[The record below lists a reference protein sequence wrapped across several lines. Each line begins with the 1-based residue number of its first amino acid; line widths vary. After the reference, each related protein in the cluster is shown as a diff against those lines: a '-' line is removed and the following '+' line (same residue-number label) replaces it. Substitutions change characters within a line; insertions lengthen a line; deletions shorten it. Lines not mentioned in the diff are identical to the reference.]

1 MSLRLKLTAW
11 GIGLIS
17 LAAVACS
24 STPPGA
30 TDANLAKAKKMS
42 PPGADLFQRECAGC
56 HGNRGEGMSSN
67 PPTMGPG
74 ALPLY
79 KRDPT
84 TSTNPAMQQQAQY
97 RTNEQGVGTDQRRP
111 EFKTAQNLFDYVS
124 KEMPLPKSK
133 AGSLKPEEYWAL
145 VNFML
150 VSNGVEVPAGG
161 VTAENAASVSI
172 QPAP

>member
-11 GIGLIS
+11 GLCLMS

-24 STPPGA
+24 GGAPPGA
-30 TDANLAKAKKMS
+30 SDANLAKAKKMNA
-42 PPGADLFQRECAGC
+42 PGNDVFQKECAGC
-56 HGNRGEGMSSN
+56 HGSRGEGVN
-67 PPTMGPG
+67 PNPKIMGPG

-84 TSTNPAMQQQAQY
+84 DSTNPAMQQQAQY
-97 RTNEQGVGTDQRRP
+97 RTNEQTMGSDPRG

-124 KEMPLPKSK
+124 KQMPLPKSK
-133 AGSLKPEEYWAL
+133 AGTLTPEQYWAV

-150 VSNGVEVPAGG
+150 VSHGVNVPEGG
-161 VTAENAASVSI
+161 VNASNAASIEV
-172 QPAP
+172 QPPP